1 MGVIALS
8 ALLVAGTGF
17 FLFAKALPN
26 RAPGQKKLQADLT
39 KLIAEVDGIDVE
51 LIPINIKELE
61 ALSTSQLA
69 ANTRSRSK
77 VANGVFIS
85 IFEEPVFKY
94 AYRAY
99 AAKKKD
105 SVLVAKT
112 LKRQYTFM
120 TKGDHVR
127 IIVDDQVLGDY
138 DLQTNNLNGPK
149 TKNKIAALEKFRPE
163 QWMLKIKN
171 REVASMNRLE
181 LSTEKGLSKRVF
193 EYVVDGISPE
203 EQAVIMAL
211 TIYELVTLAN

>member
-51 LIPINIKELE
+51 LIPINVKELE
-61 ALSTSQLA
+61 ALSTSQVESNA
-69 ANTRSRSK
+69 KSRSK
-77 VANGVFIS
+77 ISKGAFIS
-85 IFEEPVFKY
+85 IFEEVIFKY
-94 AYRAY
+94 AYRSY
-99 AAKKKD
+99 ASKKKD

-112 LKRQYTFM
+112 LKRRYTFM

-127 IIVDDQVLGDY
+127 MIVDDQVLGDY
-138 DLQTNNLNGPK
+138 DLQTNNLNGAK
-149 TKNKIAALEKFRPE
+149 SKKKIASLEKYRPE

-171 REVASMNRLE
+171 RDVASMNALE
-181 LSTEKGLSKRVF
+181 VTDDKGLSKRVF

-203 EQAVIMAL
+203 EKAVIVAI
-211 TIYELVTLAN
+211 TIYELVTLRH

>member
-26 RAPGQKKLQADLT
+26 RAPGQKRLQADLT
-39 KLIAEVDGIDVE
+39 KLITEIDGIDAE
-51 LIPINIKELE
+51 LIPINVKELE
-61 ALSTSQLA
+61 ALSTSQVES
-69 ANTRSRSK
+69 NTKSRSK
-77 VANGVFIS
+77 IS
-85 IFEEPVFKY
+85 KGTFVTIFEEGVFKY
-94 AYRAY
+94 AYRSY
-99 AAKKKD
+99 ASKKKD

-127 IIVDDQVLGDY
+127 MIVDDQVLGDY
-138 DLQTNNLNGPK
+138 DIQTNNLNGAK
-149 TKNKIAALEKFRPE
+149 TKNKIATLEKFRPE

-171 REVASMNRLE
+171 REVASMNALE
-181 LSTEKGLSKRVF
+181 IMNDKGLSKRVF

-203 EQAVIMAL
+203 EKAVIMAI
-211 TIYELVTLAN
+211 TIYELVTLAH

>member
-39 KLIAEVDGIDVE
+39 KLIAEVDGIGVE
-51 LIPINIKELE
+51 LIPINVKELE
-61 ALSTSQLA
+61 ALSTSQVE
-69 ANTRSRSK
+69 ANARSRSK
-77 VANGVFIS
+77 VAKGAFIS

-94 AYRAY
+94 AYRNY
-99 AAKKKD
+99 ASKKRD

-120 TKGDHVR
+120 TKGDNVR

-138 DLQTNNLNGPK
+138 DLQTNNLNGAK
-149 TKNKIAALEKFRPE
+149 TKKKIAALEKFRPD
-163 QWMLKIKN
+163 QWMLKVKS

-203 EQAVIMAL
+203 EQAVIMAIS
-211 TIYELVTLAN
+211 IYEMVTLAN